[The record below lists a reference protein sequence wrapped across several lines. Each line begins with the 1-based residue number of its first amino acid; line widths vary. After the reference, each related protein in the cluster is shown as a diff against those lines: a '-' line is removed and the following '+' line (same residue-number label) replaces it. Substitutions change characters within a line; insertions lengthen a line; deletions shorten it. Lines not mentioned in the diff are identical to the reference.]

1 MLLLASVPGVA
12 TATTLL
18 NKLTIFVVANH
29 PLLQQIWP
37 TTRINPSPASIM
49 SYSSDEFDNEL
60 PDLKKLLERYSV
72 PVEAQKG
79 NTTPPDLFDP
89 VTPPKAS
96 RARAPKATVGATAE
110 KAAIGIVGS
119 LDEGQTSVKTPV
131 TAVRKP
137 RVVSKILS
145 EKPGGVK
152 EKPGPA
158 VNRRF
163 KGALAERTNA
173 TGRPVEPTKTESLAS
188 SFHERSTIAAVLD
201 SSGMCDC
208 FKSVRRSGGAN
219 T

>member
-1 MLLLASVPGVA
+1 
-12 TATTLL
+12 
-18 NKLTIFVVANH
+18 
-29 PLLQQIWP
+29 
-37 TTRINPSPASIM
+37 M
-49 SYSSDEFDNEL
+49 SYSSDEFDDEL

-72 PVEAQKG
+72 SVEAQKG

-96 RARAPKATVGATAE
+96 RARAP

-137 RVVSKILS
+137 RVVSKLSS
-145 EKPGGVK
+145 EKSGGVK
-152 EKPGPA
+152 EKPGPTA
-158 VNRRF
+158 NRRF
-163 KGALAERTNA
+163 KGALAERANA

-208 FKSVRRSGGAN
+208 FKSVHRSGGAN